1 MTPNKGLLLYT
12 YMKISPPKTFLDWF
26 ERTNRHLF
34 HDGKLDAKSLNKE
47 VSDYINDVLVEHMET
62 LEAELD
68 ILDSSGE
75 SDDSPDSGFLGGDD
89 ERL

>member
-1 MTPNKGLLLYT
+1 
-12 YMKISPPKTFLDWF
+12 MKILPSKTFLDWF
-26 ERTNRHLF
+26 EKTNPHLF
-34 HDGKLDAKSLNKE
+34 CDDKLDAQRLNTE

-62 LEAELD
+62 LEAELS
-68 ILDSSGE
+68 ILDP